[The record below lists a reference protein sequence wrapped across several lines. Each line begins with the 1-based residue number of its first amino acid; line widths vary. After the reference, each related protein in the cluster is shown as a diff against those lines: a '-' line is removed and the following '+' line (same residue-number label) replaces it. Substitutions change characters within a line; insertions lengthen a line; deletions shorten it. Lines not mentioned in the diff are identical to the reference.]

1 MFSGPRLWVTDHH
14 VIACYGSLYEV
25 ALPEDE
31 GLCAALLDAYLTRGP
46 DALKHLNGRYNIA
59 IWDRRARVLQFFGD
73 RLGSYRHYGFQ
84 NNDAL
89 HLSCEVKTLAL
100 FQHSVEIDP
109 AGLASMLSFGY
120 HLGPLTLLKQ
130 IQCLPNACDLTYVA
144 ASHTLTLARYWRFP
158 YGEQPSLTGTAD
170 ELAEALHAHLTTALK
185 RQLRGVDK
193 LLLPLSGGLDSR
205 TMAELLQQSGFSGEV
220 QTYSF
225 GQTSSRDRRYG
236 QAIAKKLGYP
246 HLSLPTPAD
255 FMTRHLEEDAWLFDA
270 EWSAEMHWP
279 VRFAYRDPVLGDR
292 TGWHAL
298 SGMFGDIVLG
308 SDRFGYRR
316 TAGDTPLDAHTLRS
330 LFYRINQEYGTQ
342 ETVLGLFEA
351 ESARLAKQRLDDI
364 LEDTLKSCAH
374 LPPFLA
380 LLRAE
385 FEHRQQ
391 RHTSMVAQVVERER
405 PMLTPFLDRD
415 VVDFS
420 LRIPYELFHGKK
432 LYKRMIR
439 NHLPKV
445 ASVPYADSGLPIS
458 DAPIRAA
465 LHWRMEKL
473 MRHIPRLQKHINRR
487 NAFFNF
493 QQGIERQHL
502 YFAQHTLDLSALA
515 PTLNV
520 ERAVARYTA
529 LIEGTR
535 SPADQACAFLPAAVF
550 TRMLKQRLAHPVNR

>member
-14 VIACYGSLYEV
+14 VIACYGTLYEDT
-25 ALPEDE
+25 LPANE
-31 GLCAALLDAYLTRGP
+31 GLCAALLAAYVKHGP

-59 IWDRRARVLQFFGD
+59 VWDRRARVLQFFGD
-73 RLGSYRHYGFQ
+73 RFGAYRHYGFQ
-84 NNDAL
+84 DSDAL

-130 IQCLPNACDLTYVA
+130 IQCLPNACDLTYA
-144 ASHTLTLARYWRFP
+144 AATRTLTLARYWRFP

-205 TMAELLQQSGFSGEV
+205 TLAELLHQSDFSGEV
-220 QTYSF
+220 QAYSF

-255 FMTRHLEEDAWLFDA
+255 FVTRHLEEDAWLFDA

-279 VRFAYRDPVLGDR
+279 VRFAYRDPALGDR
-292 TGWHAL
+292 SGWHAL

-316 TAGDTPLDAHTLRS
+316 AAGDTPLDAHTLRS
-330 LFYRINQEYGTQ
+330 LFYRFNQEYGTQ
-342 ETVLGLFEA
+342 ETVLDLMHPEA
-351 ESARLAKQRLDDI
+351 AQSARQRLDTI
-364 LEDTLKSCAH
+364 VLDTLSSCAH

-380 LLRAE
+380 LLRTE

-405 PMLTPFLDRD
+405 PVLTPFLDRD

-420 LRIPYELFHGKK
+420 LRIPYELFHGKT

-465 LHWRMEKL
+465 MHWRMEKL
-473 MRHIPRLQKHINRR
+473 FRHFPRLQRHLSKR

-493 QQGIERQHL
+493 QQGIERQRP
-502 YFAQHTLDLSALA
+502 YFAQHTQDLSALA
-515 PTLNV
+515 PSLNI
-520 ERAVARYTA
+520 ERAIAHYTA
-529 LIEGTR
+529 LIEGR
-535 SPADQACAFLPAAVF
+535 QSPADQACAFLPAAVF
-550 TRMLKQRLAHPVNR
+550 ARALQQRLAKLSNR